1 MAAGAVIAL
10 TESPEVSLTVP
21 LLRLIA
27 LAAIDNTSSASVA
40 AFAAA
45 ITRVNVNALVPE
57 PLAYESVWFEF
68 VSLVT
73 VNCGVPVTVCAS
85 LK

>member
-1 MAAGAVIAL
+1 MAVGAVIAL
-10 TESPEVSLTVP
+10 TESPEVSLIVP
-21 LLRLIA
+21 LLSETQ
-27 LAAIDNTSSASVA
+27 LAAIDKTSSASVA
-40 AFAAA
+40 ALAAPIA
-45 ITRVNVNALVPE
+45 SVNVNALVPD
-57 PLAYESVWFEF
+57 PLAYESVWFEI